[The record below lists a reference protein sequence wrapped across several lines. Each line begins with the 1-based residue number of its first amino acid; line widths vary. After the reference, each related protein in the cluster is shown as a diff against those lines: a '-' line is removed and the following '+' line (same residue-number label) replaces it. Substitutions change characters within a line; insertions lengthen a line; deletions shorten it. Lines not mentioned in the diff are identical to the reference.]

1 MRFFLCIASVLL
13 ALGGAAQA
21 ASIFLTGHD
30 PDFHATRGPDVPG
43 AINLN
48 NVAIDFILDPAFNS
62 VVAGGTSKFLFVES
76 NIPIPSGH
84 ADGELGIIASGYTSG
99 TDYEKHDASTLDA
112 ELDLLGS
119 KYAGI
124 VVASDFGGLLT
135 QAELDILNARST
147 DIIDF
152 LNDDNGGIY
161 AMAQGNSGARLTPGG
176 GFYGFLPF
184 VISSAAVNQNEQ
196 GNTVTAFGASIGLVD
211 DDINGNFSHT
221 IFEDTGGLNIVDI
234 DDQGRILSLA
244 GRGQV
249 DPNTGLNPVP
259 VPAPLAMLGSGL
271 LLLGWFRR
279 NRKPTGRAQTV

>member
-1 MRFFLCIASVLL
+1 MFVAGLLL
-13 ALGGAAQA
+13 ALSGAAQA

-30 PDFHATRGPDVPG
+30 PDFHATGGPDIPG

-48 NVAIDFILDPAFNS
+48 NIAIDFILDPGFNAIA
-62 VVAGGTSKFLFVES
+62 AGGTTKFLFVES
-76 NIPIPSGH
+76 NIAIPPGH
-84 ADGELGIIASGYTSG
+84 RDGELGMIASGYTTG
-99 TDYEKHDASTLDA
+99 VDYEKHDAATLDA

-147 DIIDF
+147 DIISF
-152 LNDDNGGIY
+152 LNDDSGGIY
-161 AMAQGNSGARLTPGG
+161 AMAQGNGGAGLTPGG
-176 GFYGFLPF
+176 GFYDFLPF
-184 VISSAAVNQNEQ
+184 VVSSAAVNQNEA
-196 GNTVTAFGASIGLVD
+196 GNTVTSFGASLGLVD

-221 IFEDTGGLNIVDI
+221 IFLDTGGLNIVDI

-244 GRGQV
+244 GRGTV
-249 DPNTGLNPVP
+249 DPDTGLNPIP
-259 VPAPLAMLGSGL
+259 LPAPVAMLASGV

-279 NRKPTGRAQTV
+279 GRRKLT